1 MSASGR
7 EAAAPAATFAVI
19 VALGV
24 ERAALRV
31 GVERDPP
38 LGVIQSGPG
47 PGRAASAA
55 TAALASGASGLL
67 SFGLAGALRA
77 ELEPGAVLL
86 PRRVRS
92 AEGSS
97 FDVDPEWHAELY
109 AAVRGL
115 GLATELGDLLSVPSA
130 LTSVAE
136 KAKAAANAVVAADM
150 ESAAIAAVAL
160 RAGARFVALRVVV
173 DAAGDELPADVERW
187 IDERGERRLGAA
199 LSAALNPAQWRGL
212 WMLAQRYRAARRT
225 LARLAPIVAGARRDA
240 RASAAPGGAF
250 EGDRWPI
257 SRIKSAIVSR
267 AWSARYCAGARSRS
281 SRCSERL
288 S

>member
-24 ERAALRV
+24 ERAALRARL
-31 GVERDPP
+31 ERDPP

-47 PGRAASAA
+47 PERAASAA

-67 SFGLAGALRA
+67 SFGLAGALTA

-92 AEGSS
+92 AAGTS
-97 FDVDPEWHAELY
+97 FDADPEWHAELA

-115 GLATELGDLLSVPSA
+115 GLATELRDLLSVPSA
-130 LTSVAE
+130 IASVAD
-136 KAKAAANAVVAADM
+136 KARAAANGAAAADM
-150 ESAAIAAVAL
+150 ESAAIAAVAA

-187 IDERGERRLGAA
+187 IDERGERRIGAA
-199 LSAALNPAQWRGL
+199 LSAALHPTQWRGL

-225 LARLAPIVAGARRDA
+225 LARLAPVVAGARFES
-240 RASAAPGGAF
+240 RASVAHGGA
-250 EGDRWPI
+250 
-257 SRIKSAIVSR
+257 
-267 AWSARYCAGARSRS
+267 
-281 SRCSERL
+281 L
-288 S
+288 

>member
-24 ERAALRV
+24 ERAALRAHA
-31 GVERDPP
+31 ERDPP

-47 PGRAASAA
+47 PERAASAA

-77 ELEPGAVLL
+77 ELVPGDVLL

-92 AEGSS
+92 AAGAS
-97 FDVDPEWHAELY
+97 FDADPEWHAQLD
-109 AAVRGL
+109 AAVRDL
-115 GLATELGDLLSVPSA
+115 GLEPALDDLLSVPSA
-130 LTSVAE
+130 ITTVAE
-136 KAKAAANAVVAADM
+136 KAKASANGAAAADM
-150 ESAAIAAVAL
+150 ESAAIAAAAA

-173 DAAGDELPADVERW
+173 DTAGDELPADIERW
-187 IDERGERRLGAA
+187 IDERGERRIGAA
-199 LSAALNPAQWRGL
+199 LSAALNPKQWRGL

-225 LARLAPIVAGARRDA
+225 LARLAPVVSGARFGPDA
-240 RASAAPGGAF
+240 PASRGAAF
-250 EGDRWPI
+250 
-257 SRIKSAIVSR
+257 
-267 AWSARYCAGARSRS
+267 
-281 SRCSERL
+281 
-288 S
+288 

>member
-24 ERAALRV
+24 ERAALRACA
-31 GVERDPP
+31 EHDPP

-47 PGRAASAA
+47 AERAASAA

-77 ELEPGAVLL
+77 ELAPGAVLL

-92 AEGSS
+92 AAGAS
-97 FDVDPEWHAELY
+97 FDADPEWHAELA
-109 AAVRGL
+109 AAVRAL
-115 GLATELGDLLSVPSA
+115 GLAPAVDDLLSVPSA
-130 LTSVAE
+130 VTRAAD
-136 KAKAAANAVVAADM
+136 KAKAGASGAAAADM
-150 ESAAIAAVAL
+150 ESAAIAAVAA

-187 IDERGERRLGAA
+187 IDERGERRIGPA
-199 LSAALNPAQWRGL
+199 LSAALHPAQWRAL
-212 WMLAQRYRAARRT
+212 WVLAQRYRAARRT
-225 LARLAPIVAGARRDA
+225 LARLAPIVSGACFGSDAPAPRR
-240 RASAAPGGAF
+240 AA
-250 EGDRWPI
+250 
-257 SRIKSAIVSR
+257 
-267 AWSARYCAGARSRS
+267 
-281 SRCSERL
+281 L
-288 S
+288 

>member
-24 ERAALRV
+24 ERAALRAH
-31 GVERDPP
+31 VERDPP

-47 PGRAASAA
+47 PARAASAA

-92 AEGSS
+92 TAGAS
-97 FDVDPEWHAELY
+97 FDVDSEWHAQID
-109 AAVRGL
+109 AAARHL
-115 GLATELGDLLSVPSA
+115 GLAPALGDLLSVPA
-130 LTSVAE
+130 AITTAAE
-136 KAKAAANAVVAADM
+136 KARAAANGAAAADM
-150 ESAAIAAVAL
+150 ESAAIAAVAA

-173 DAAGDELPADVERW
+173 DAAGDELPADIERW
-187 IDERGERRLGAA
+187 IDERGERRIGAA
-199 LSAALNPAQWRGL
+199 LSAALNPKQWRGL

-225 LARLAPIVAGARRDA
+225 LVRLAPIVSGGRFGCH
-240 RASAAPGGAF
+240 APA
-250 EGDRWPI
+250 
-257 SRIKSAIVSR
+257 
-267 AWSARYCAGARSRS
+267 ARSA
-281 SRCSERL
+281 
-288 S
+288 

>member
-24 ERAALRV
+24 ERAALCSRI
-31 GVERDPP
+31 ERDLP

-47 PGRAASAA
+47 PARAARAA
-55 TAALASGASGLL
+55 TAALASGACGLL

-92 AEGSS
+92 VEGAS
-97 FDVDPEWHAELY
+97 FEADREWHAEL
-109 AAVRGL
+109 AAGVRSL
-115 GLATELGDLLSVPSA
+115 GLAPALDDLLSVPA
-130 LTSVAE
+130 AITSVAE
-136 KAKAAANAVVAADM
+136 KAEAGAGGAAAADM
-150 ESAAIAAVAL
+150 ESAAIAAVAA

-187 IDERGERRLGAA
+187 IDERGERRIGAA
-199 LSAALNPAQWRGL
+199 LSAALNPKEWRGL
-212 WMLAQRYRAARRT
+212 WTLARRYRAARHT
-225 LARLAPIVAGARRDA
+225 LVRLAPIIAGARVAWLAPAA
-240 RASAAPGGAF
+240 RVGF
-250 EGDRWPI
+250 
-257 SRIKSAIVSR
+257 
-267 AWSARYCAGARSRS
+267 
-281 SRCSERL
+281 
-288 S
+288 